1 MGTAARKDTLGEL
14 IRSTLRPSGHVVTR
28 HEHPNGLTDGKA
40 RRIRHLRIACG
51 EIHSRILEIDDEPY
65 LDDSLVEPRHY
76 KTLLMMALEELR
88 GVISELAQPHIPTV
102 ALRRY
107 RVPPQQMSLGFTK
120 RSGAPDGSPPS
131 SAPSRA

>member
-1 MGTAARKDTLGEL
+1 MGNATRKDPLGDL
-14 IRSTLRPSGHVVTR
+14 LRSALRPSGHVVTR

-65 LDDSLVEPRHY
+65 LEDSLVEPRHY
-76 KTLLMMALEELR
+76 RTLLMLALEELR

-107 RVPPQQMSLGFTK
+107 RVSPQQMSLGFTK
-120 RSGAPDGSPPS
+120 RSGAPDGSRPS